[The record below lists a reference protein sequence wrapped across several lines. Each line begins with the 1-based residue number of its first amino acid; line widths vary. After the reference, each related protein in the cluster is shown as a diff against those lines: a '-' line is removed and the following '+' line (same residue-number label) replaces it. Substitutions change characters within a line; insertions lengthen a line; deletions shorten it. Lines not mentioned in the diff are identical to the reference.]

1 MDENGKVVP
10 QEVKGWNW
18 GAFMFNIFWG
28 IGNKTYLPLLCLIP
42 IFNVV
47 WCSLSAS
54 KATVGPGKKAITKTL
69 RHSKLFKQLGIEP
82 VSSNLFY
89 QLF

>member
-18 GAFMFNIFWG
+18 GH
-28 IGNKTYLPLLCLIP
+28 LCSTSSGELVTRLIYRCYVS
-42 IFNVV
+42 FQFSTLSG
-47 WCSLSAS
+47 CSLSAS